1 MKQLM
6 SERQIRLSYVF
17 CFLFI
22 GLMLAAG
29 FSDNV
34 ENLIVATTGIVITF
48 QNIWIIKISKR
59 FDKLEQMIKEIGNKN
74 KE

>member
-1 MKQLM
+1 
-6 SERQIRLSYVF
+6 
-17 CFLFI
+17 
-22 GLMLAAG
+22 MLAAG

-34 ENLIVATTGIVITF
+34 ENLIMATTGIVITF

-59 FDKLEQMIKEIGNKN
+59 FDKLEQMIKEIGKN

>member
-1 MKQLM
+1 M

-22 GLMLAAG
+22 GLTLVAG
-29 FSDNV
+29 VSDNV
-34 ENLIVATTGIVITF
+34 KNLIVATTGIVITF